1 MATHGIS
8 PLIYTSHPLREVED
22 RSSSLGLR
30 LSRFLESL
38 ELLCVCGGCL
48 LVFPTRP
55 SCPRPAI
62 RGCGCGEHW
71 PGVHSASL
79 AGSSRSRKISP
90 AFLCGRVTLCL
101 EGDPFGLP
109 GPWLANNQAYTSL
122 AGAPPSPGPTPTPP
136 PGVQANYT
144 LRPNLQ
150 TIPRG
155 PSSPWGGGGRGP
167 GL

>member
-1 MATHGIS
+1 M
-8 PLIYTSHPLREVED
+8 
-22 RSSSLGLR
+22 
-30 LSRFLESL
+30 
-38 ELLCVCGGCL
+38 
-48 LVFPTRP
+48 VFPTRP

-122 AGAPPSPGPTPTPP
+122 AGAPPSPGPTPPP
-136 PGVQANYT
+136 PECRPITPCVPICRRSPEAPLALGAEAAADPDCEGSSEEQGFCPQLLRAVALERRCRT
-144 LRPNLQ
+144 LGFSRCRRAVPVRRSLA
-150 TIPRG
+150 
-155 PSSPWGGGGRGP
+155 
-167 GL
+167 